1 MAYKFQKGTAVLSG
15 ALDQEGSIDILD
27 DGSGELELKHAGT
40 TVIDSSR
47 NLSAVAGTFTA
58 AVSSSNDGRFL
69 ALDIGLPSTE
79 VIDSSRNFKN
89 AVNIDGSG
97 DLTMGT
103 ITMSGFTVDADGDVA
118 LKSLAIDDGS
128 TIGPD
133 SVTDL
138 ITLTADGDLTFKDGA
153 FDFDIAS
160 HDGTNGLKLA
170 GSLVTSDAGEL
181 NLLDG
186 AAAGIVVNSKAVIYS
201 SSGSINIGAGAIK
214 STGAADFGA
223 VSGTLEFSVDVGANG
238 GLTMSPFNNSAN
250 VDNLVLDV
258 STLNASITGSQ
269 LVGSDVLSVHDGAQK
284 KSTIADLAF
293 KLAGGGLTA
302 TNGVIATQAGS
313 VAVLTHNSVL
323 SEGYNY
329 ATGTLLA
336 NVELPFSPTVGDVV
350 YVKAGDLAGGESIR
364 VAAPVGTTVDGI
376 AAQGLNAIQIESP
389 YGAAGFVYLVSGS
402 WGIV

>member
-47 NLSAVAGTFTA
+47 NLSAVAGTFTGV
-58 AVSSSNDGRFL
+58 VSSSNDGRFL
-69 ALDIGLPSTE
+69 ALDIGGSE
-79 VIDSSRNFKN
+79 VISSAR
-89 AVNIDGSG
+89 AVSNVTSVDGSG

-103 ITMSGFTVDADGDVA
+103 ITMTGFTVDADGDTA

-170 GSLVTSDAGEL
+170 GTLVTSDAGEL

-186 AAAGIVVNSKAVIYS
+186 AAAGIVNSSKAVIYS
-201 SSGSINIGAGAIK
+201 SSGSINIGNGSIK
-214 STGAADFGA
+214 GGHADFVA

-238 GLTMSPFNNSAN
+238 GLTMSPYNNSADVN
-250 VDNLVLDV
+250 DLVLDV
-258 STLNASITGSQ
+258 STLNTSITGSS
-269 LVGSDVLSVHDGAQK
+269 LAGSDVLSVHDGAQK

-293 KLAGGGLTA
+293 KLAGSGLTA

-313 VAVLTHNSVL
+313 VAALTHNSVL

-336 NVELPFSPTVGDVV
+336 NTELPFSPTVGDVV

-376 AAQGLNAIQIESP
+376 AAQGLNAIQVESP
-389 YGAAGFVYLVSGS
+389 YGAVGFVYLVSGS
-402 WGIV
+402 WGII